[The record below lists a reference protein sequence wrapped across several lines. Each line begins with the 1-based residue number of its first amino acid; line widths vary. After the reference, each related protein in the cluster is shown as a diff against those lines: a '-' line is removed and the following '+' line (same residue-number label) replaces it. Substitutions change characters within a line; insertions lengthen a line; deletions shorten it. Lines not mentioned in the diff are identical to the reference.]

1 SIARCGVWAAGWQAV
16 KFAAAGFVVPYF
28 FIYYPALLFQGPWGQ
43 IAQAV
48 VTGGIGVV
56 ALAAG
61 LEGYLLRS
69 ATWLERGLLLAAA
82 LLLIDPQLVTDLLGF
97 TLLGAAL
104 LGQKLRRPDPVVA
117 RAVP

>member
-1 SIARCGVWAAGWQAV
+1 MGYAGWV
-16 KFAAAGFVVPYF
+16 KPKG
-28 FIYYPALLFQGPWGQ
+28 LE

-61 LEGYLLRS
+61 LEGYLLRT

-82 LLLIDPQLVTDLLGF
+82 LLLIDPRLATDLLGLA
-97 TLLGAAL
+97 LLGAAL
-104 LGQKLRRPDPVVA
+104 LAQKLRRLDAAVA

>member
-1 SIARCGVWAAGWQAV
+1 M

-28 FIYYPALLFQGPWGQ
+28 FIYYPALLFQGPWVQ

-61 LEGYLLRS
+61 LEGYLLRT

-82 LLLIDPQLVTDLLGF
+82 LLLIDPKLLTDLVG
-97 TLLGAAL
+97 LLLLAAVL
-104 LGQKLRRPDPVVA
+104 AAQKLRRPDVVVA
-117 RAVP
+117 GAVP